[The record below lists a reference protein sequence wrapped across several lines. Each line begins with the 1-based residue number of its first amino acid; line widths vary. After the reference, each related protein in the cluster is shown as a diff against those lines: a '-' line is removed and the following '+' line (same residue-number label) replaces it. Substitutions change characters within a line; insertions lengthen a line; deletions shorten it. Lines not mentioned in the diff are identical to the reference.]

1 MITGNPN
8 YWNLYATKGHNHDD
22 KYFTKHIRTVL
33 DFNDALCEGGYKVAN
48 DSTGVL
54 NAPYTGEIYGKL
66 LVYVSTGDR
75 HNDWNNWIWQI
86 FYDTSGGIY
95 FRYKVNNAPW
105 HSWRPLPSK
114 INTYGAWW
122 NDGVVTVKSDGVC
135 EVGKYLD
142 FHTGHGNTADYD
154 GRIEVDD
161 YDFWFSKSINPW
173 GTLQLGSTSN
183 RWTYLN
189 LVNSPNI
196 SSDRNMK
203 KDIKYLCHDKSDTE
217 LDYGDMYDF
226 VKDELELAEYK
237 FKNGEDKK
245 IGFIAQDLLYNNEYN
260 DSKVGQFIVPPI
272 ATPTVEE
279 KAEMMERLREGE
291 DYKDPTLSYDMSN
304 YINVLAGALKV
315 SLNKIE
321 TLTNRVETLEQTVNQ
336 LLDKVNSDL

>member
-48 DSTGVL
+48 NSTGVL
-54 NAPYTGEIYGKL
+54 NAPYTGHIYGKL
-66 LVYVSTGDR
+66 IVYVSTADC
-75 HNDWNNWIWQI
+75 HNDWDNWIWQI
-86 FYDTSGGIY
+86 FYDTSGYIY

-142 FHTGHGNTADYD
+142 FHTGHGNTADHD

-173 GTLQLGSTSN
+173 GTLQLGSTGN
-183 RWTYLN
+183 RWTYIN

-196 SSDRNMK
+196 ASDRTMK
-203 KDIKYLCHDKSDTE
+203 KDISYLKNKSSNLSYNE
-217 LDYGDMYDF
+217 LYNF
-226 VKDELELAEYK
+226 VKDDLELSTYK
-237 FKNGEDKK
+237 FKDTDDKDK
-245 IGFIAQDLLYNNEYN
+245 LGFIAQDLLYNIDESDN
-260 DSKVGQFIVPPI
+260 KVGQFIVNPI
-272 ATPTVEE
+272 SVD
-279 KAEMMERLREGE
+279 E
-291 DYKDPTLSYDMSN
+291 DIKLNYDMSN
-304 YINVLAGALKV
+304 YINVLAGALKE
-315 SLNKIE
+315 SINKIE
-321 TLTNRVETLEQTVNQ
+321 TLTNRIGTLEQTVNQ
-336 LLDKVNSDL
+336 LLDKVNLDL

>member
-1 MITGNPN
+1 MIGGNPN
-8 YWNLYATKGHNHDD
+8 YFNLYASKGHDHDK
-22 KYFTKHIRTVL
+22 KYFTKDICTVL
-33 DFNDALCEGGYKVAN
+33 DFNDALYEGGYKVAN
-48 DSTGVL
+48 NSIGVL
-54 NAPYTGEIYGKL
+54 NAPYSGEIYGKL
-66 LVYVSTGDR
+66 LVYVSTGDK
-75 HNDWNNWIWQI
+75 HNNSDNWIWQR
-86 FYDTSGGIY
+86 FFDTSGWEY
-95 FRYKVNNAPW
+95 HRWKVNNGEWTDW
-105 HSWRPLPSK
+105 HHVPCRENKPGK
-114 INTYGAWW
+114 WW
-122 NDGVVTVKSDGVC
+122 NSGAVIVKSDGVC

-142 FHTGHGNTADYD
+142 FHTGHGNTTDYD
-154 GRIEVDD
+154 GRLEVDA
-161 YDFWFSKSINPW
+161 YDFWFNKSVNPF

-183 RWTYLN
+183 RWTYIN

-203 KDIKYLCHDKSDTE
+203 KDIKYLCHEKSDTE

-272 ATPTVEE
+272 ATPTDEE

-291 DYKDPTLSYDMSN
+291 EYKDPTLSYDMSN

-315 SLNKIE
+315 SINKIDE
-321 TLTNRVETLEQTVNQ
+321 LTNRVETLEETVNQ
-336 LLDKVNSDL
+336 LLHKVNSDL